1 MYVFSTKKILF
12 LFFLLFIFS
21 LSLNAKN
28 LVISGNYK
36 LSLDDI
42 QFLSNIDI
50 KSSSL
55 NINDINSLLIDLK
68 NSELINDVSFE
79 EQVNF
84 YSISITEE
92 KFIENIFINGN
103 ILIQDDDILNNI
115 SLSKG
120 KLFNKDTIYRDS
132 QLIKNI
138 YLSQG
143 FFDANLD
150 IKIEKFSEDKINL
163 IIEIKEG
170 KKKTIKKIDFTG
182 NYSFSRK
189 LLLSKINSE
198 SLNLLKIFSS
208 GSNINPSLFLN
219 DVSLIRNFYINKG
232 FKDVK
237 VNYSIEKYS
246 YNAYKIHFYIDE
258 NERLKN

>member
-1 MYVFSTKKILF
+1 MMYVFSTKKILF

-103 ILIQDDDILNNI
+103 IFSNLCR
-115 SLSKG
+115 
-120 KLFNKDTIYRDS
+120 IY
-132 QLIKNI
+132 
-138 YLSQG
+138 
-143 FFDANLD
+143 
-150 IKIEKFSEDKINL
+150 
-163 IIEIKEG
+163 
-170 KKKTIKKIDFTG
+170 
-182 NYSFSRK
+182 
-189 LLLSKINSE
+189 KINS
-198 SLNLLKIFSS
+198 
-208 GSNINPSLFLN
+208 FLN
-219 DVSLIRNFYINKG
+219 
-232 FKDVK
+232 
-237 VNYSIEKYS
+237 
-246 YNAYKIHFYIDE
+246 H
-258 NERLKN
+258 